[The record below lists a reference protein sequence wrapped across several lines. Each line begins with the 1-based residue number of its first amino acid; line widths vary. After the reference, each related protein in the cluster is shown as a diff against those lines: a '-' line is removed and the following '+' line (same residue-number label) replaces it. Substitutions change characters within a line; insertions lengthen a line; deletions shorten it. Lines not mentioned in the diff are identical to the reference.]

1 MKKGSWIFWVIGL
14 GSLVLMGATLFY
26 NYKYATSLAC
36 DQQGIFGDM
45 FGASNAFFTGLSFT
59 GVIIAILLQRQE
71 LRFQREELE
80 LTRNEMERTRKE
92 FELQNTTLLKQQF
105 ENTFFQMLS
114 LFHDNT
120 EKIYST
126 ENRFKG
132 KTIFREVLNNLD
144 RNINIAFKARFKSNP
159 NKAQSDEY
167 IDFYHEE
174 VDKTSVKDFTDLF
187 NVIVATF
194 EDDLSVY
201 FTNLQNILKLID
213 KSTIDDKRYYIS
225 IIVSQFIKTEIKTI
239 FYYTISNTKD
249 SEFRS
254 LVEKYGLL
262 ESVKDTDLFNKNIYE
277 EYKPKPK
284 SNYKL
289 LLL

>member
-1 MKKGSWIFWVIGL
+1 MKNGSWIFWVIGL

-26 NYKYATSLAC
+26 NYYYATSLAC

-92 FELQNTTLLKQQF
+92 FELQNSTLLKQQF
-105 ENTFFQMLS
+105 ENTFFQMLR
-114 LFHDNT
+114 LFHENT
-120 EKIYST
+120 EKINSI

-132 KTIFREVLNNLD
+132 KSIFSQVLNNLD
-144 RNINIAFKARFKSNP
+144 VNINTAFKKRFNSCP
-159 NKAQSDEY
+159 NKAIFEDYSE
-167 IDFYHEE
+167 FYDEE
-174 VDKTSVKDFTDLF
+174 VEKTSVKDFTDLF
-187 NVIVATF
+187 NVIIARF

-213 KSTIDDKRYYIS
+213 KSDIDDKPYYIS
-225 IIVSQFIKTEIKTI
+225 VIVSQFIKSEIKTI
-239 FYYTISNTKD
+239 FYYTISNTKE
-249 SEFRS
+249 SGFRI

-262 ESVKDTDLFNKNIYE
+262 ESVKKMDLFNDNIYL
-277 EYKPKPK
+277 EYKPKSK
-284 SNYKL
+284 SKL